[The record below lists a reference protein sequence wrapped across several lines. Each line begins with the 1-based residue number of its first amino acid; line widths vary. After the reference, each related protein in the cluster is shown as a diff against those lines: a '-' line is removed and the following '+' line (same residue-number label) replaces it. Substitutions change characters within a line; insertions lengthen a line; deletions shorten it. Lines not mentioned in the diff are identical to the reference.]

1 MNTTIETA
9 IKSAAFADYDDSLSA
24 CAADYAATHGLE
36 SWHVEARWA
45 DDSREEIVLTVNAL
59 ALYRSG
65 NDKGRGFDP
74 GADDVLDAAEALCAD
89 PYSANDVLHT
99 PANTSEIAIV
109 RTEEGAIVGI
119 GGDGAGKGAWAVE
132 LVAAP

>member
-1 MNTTIETA
+1 MSTIETT
-9 IKSAAFADYDDSLSA
+9 IKSAAFTDYDDSLSA

-45 DDSREEIVLTVNAL
+45 DDSREEIVLAVDAD
-59 ALYRSG
+59 ALYRAG
-65 NDKGRGFDP
+65 NDAGRGEAPD
-74 GADDVLDAAEALCAD
+74 ADDVDEAAEALAAD
-89 PYSANDVLHT
+89 GGEVLHPQRT
-99 PANTSEIAIV
+99 TDQIAIV
-109 RTEEGAIVGI
+109 RTAEGAIVGI

>member
-45 DDSREEIVLTVNAL
+45 DDSREEIVLTVDAD

-65 NDKGRGFDP
+65 NNAGRGEAPD
-74 GADDVLDAAEALCAD
+74 ADDVDEAAEALAAD
-89 PYSANDVLHT
+89 GGEVLHPHRT
-99 PANTSEIAIV
+99 TDQIAIV
-109 RTEEGAIVGI
+109 RTAEGAIVGI

>member
-1 MNTTIETA
+1 MSTTVETT

-45 DDSREEIVLTVNAL
+45 DDLREEIVLTVDADAL
-59 ALYRSG
+59 WRAG
-65 NDKGRGFDP
+65 NDTGRGEAPD
-74 GADDVLDAAEALCAD
+74 ADDVDEAAEALAAD
-89 PYSANDVLHT
+89 GGEILRPQR
-99 PANTSEIAIV
+99 NTDQIAIV
-109 RTEEGAIVGI
+109 RTAEGAIVGI

-132 LVAAP
+132 LVSAS

>member
-1 MNTTIETA
+1 MNTTVETT

-45 DDSREEIVLTVNAL
+45 DDSREEIVLTVDADAL
-59 ALYRSG
+59 WRAG
-65 NDKGRGFDP
+65 NDAGRGEAPDT
-74 GADDVLDAAEALCAD
+74 DDVDEAAEALAAD
-89 PYSANDVLHT
+89 GGEVLHPQRT
-99 PANTSEIAIV
+99 TDQIAIV
-109 RTEEGAIVGI
+109 RTAEGAIVGI

-132 LVAAP
+132 LVAAT

>member
-1 MNTTIETA
+1 MSTTVETT

-45 DDSREEIVLTVNAL
+45 DDSREEIVLTVDADAL
-59 ALYRSG
+59 WRAG
-65 NDKGRGFDP
+65 NDAGRGEAPD
-74 GADDVLDAAEALCAD
+74 ADDVDEAAEALAAD
-89 PYSANDVLHT
+89 GGEILHPQRT
-99 PANTSEIAIV
+99 TDQIAIV
-109 RTEEGAIVGI
+109 RTAEGAIVGI

-132 LVAAP
+132 LVAAA